1 MAYLGRSTDGFG
13 VRDRFVYTASGSETS
28 LSGADDNSRTL
39 KFQDGIY
46 VDVYLNGVFL
56 LRGTDYVTTTAN
68 TIASIA
74 SLAAND
80 IVEIIVYDVFTVA
93 DTVSKARGGSFGGAI
108 TSEGALTASSTLS
121 VTGTSTLTGAQT
133 LTGTTSATQIDME
146 GETIFE
152 ERAIM
157 LEGTDSD
164 FSNEGSLLLLDASAS
179 GTDAGEKLLFEANTL
194 DSLIKEDPPFL
205 ILEDNDS
212 NGFIRVNSATNER
225 GSGEQKIVL
234 EIGTQFDIPNTLTA
248 PKVTGVAEIA
258 NVGGGQNT
266 NFDNSV
272 SVDVKAIALAAG
284 SHILDLNRN
293 ANFKLTLSGNI
304 TLVNPAELTAGTTG
318 SIFIVQDGTGS
329 RTVSYGNSWDFIGG
343 TAPTMT
349 TTASAIDRIDYI
361 VLDATNIHAVATLA
375 YS

>member
-13 VRDRFVYTASGSETS
+13 VRDRFVFTASGSETS
-28 LSGADDNSRTL
+28 LSGSDDNGRTL
-39 KFQDGIY
+39 KFDDGTY
-46 VDVYLNGVFL
+46 VDVYMNGVLL
-56 LRGTDYVTTTAN
+56 LRGTDYNTTTTN
-68 TIASIA
+68 TIGGLA
-74 SLAAND
+74 SLAASD
-80 IVEIIVYDVFTVA
+80 IIEVIVYDVFSVA
-93 DTVSKARGGSFGGAI
+93 DTVSKTSGGSFGGAV
-108 TSEGALTASSTLS
+108 TFDST
-121 VTGTSTLTGAQT
+121 TTMTGAQT

-194 DSLIKEDPPFL
+194 DSLTKEDPDVL
-205 ILEDNDS
+205 VLEDNDE
-212 NGFIRVNSATNER
+212 NGFIFHNTSTNER
-225 GSGEQKIVL
+225 VLTQKITL
-234 EIGTQFDIPNTLTA
+234 ESGTKFAQQNELTA

-258 NVGGGQNT
+258 NIGGDQNT

-272 SVDVKAIALAAG
+272 SVDVKAMSLGAG
-284 SHILDLNRN
+284 THILDLDRN
-293 ANFKLTLSGNI
+293 ANFQLTLSGNI
-304 TLVNPAELTAGTTG
+304 TLANPANLTAGTTG
-318 SIFIVQDGTGS
+318 SIFVIQDGTGS
-329 RTVSYGNSWDFIGG
+329 RTVSYGSSWDFIGG

-349 TTASAIDRIDYI
+349 TAASSVDRIDYI
-361 VLDATNIHAVATLA
+361 VLDSTNIHAVATLA

>member
-1 MAYLGRSTDGFG
+1 MPYLGRSTDGFG
-13 VRDRFVYTASGSETS
+13 VRDRFVFTASGSETS
-28 LSGADDNSRTL
+28 LSGADDNSRVL
-39 KFQDGIY
+39 KFQDGTY

-56 LRGTDYVTTTAN
+56 LRGTDYTTTTAN
-68 TIASIA
+68 TIGSLA
-74 SLAAND
+74 SLAASD
-80 IVEIIVYDVFTVA
+80 VVEVIVYDVFSVANTVPQ
-93 DTVSKARGGSFGGAI
+93 TGGTYTGDVTFNSSSTITIQGSTAI
-108 TSEGALTASSTLS
+108 TELTVDSE
-121 VTGTSTLTGAQT
+121 VQR
-133 LTGTTSATQIDME
+133 
-146 GETIFE
+146 E

-164 FSNEGSLLLLDASAS
+164 FSNEGSSLLLDASAS
-179 GTDAGEKLLFEANTL
+179 GENAGEKILFESNTL
-194 DSLIKEDPPFL
+194 DSLTKEDPDV
-205 ILEDNDS
+205 IVLEDNDE
-212 NGFIRVNSATNER
+212 NGILFQDTNTNARVSTT
-225 GSGEQKIVL
+225 KIVL
-234 EIGTQFDIPNTLTA
+234 ERGTNFETPNTLTA
-248 PKVTGVAEIA
+248 PKVTGVSEIA

-272 SVDVKAIALAAG
+272 SVDVKAMSLGAG

-349 TTASAIDRIDYI
+349 TAADSVDRIDYI
-361 VLDATNIHAVATLA
+361 VLDSTNIHAVATLA